1 MFSILDG
8 REYFYQW
15 DLDRKISVNDKSI
28 TQLHFTN
35 ATTNNALVVVVKD
48 LEADVPNI
56 LLQESWD
63 IIVYGYDDNH
73 TRYEQRF
80 EVKKRS
86 KPESYVYTET
96 EVLNYNTLVQE
107 LQNINENIEA
117 TVEEYLVENPPEID
131 VDLTGYATED
141 YVKEAIAAIPEVD
154 LEGYATEKYVDD
166 AVAALDIPDT
176 SGLATEKYVDDAI
189 ANLDIPEA
197 EVDLSNYYTKE
208 EVDEKDYA
216 LTSEIASCYKK
227 ITDAGYQ
234 TAAQVETAIN
244 EALGVIENGTY

>member
-8 REYFYQW
+8 RDYFYQW

-63 IIVYGYDDNH
+63 IVVYGYDDNH

-107 LQNINENIEA
+107 LQNINSNIEA
-117 TVEEYLVENPPEID
+117 IVEEYLIENPPE
-131 VDLTGYATED
+131 V
-141 YVKEAIAAIPEVD
+141 EVD
-154 LEGYATEKYVDD
+154 LNGYATEKYVDD

-234 TAAQVETAIN
+234 TAAQVENAITN
-244 EALGVIENGTY
+244 SSKFISKCHSQLPPMLC

>member
-8 REYFYQW
+8 RDYFYQW

-107 LQNINENIEA
+107 LENINENIEA
-117 TVEEYLVENPPEID
+117 IVEEYLVENPPEID

-154 LEGYATEKYVDD
+154 LSDYAKKT
-166 AVAALDIPDT
+166 DIPDT
-176 SGLATEKYVDDAI
+176 SGLATEKYVDNAI

-197 EVDLSNYYTKE
+197 EVDLSDYYTKE
-208 EVDEKDYA
+208 DIDSKYNVQ
-216 LTSEIASCYKK
+216 SEAIASNSAK
-227 ITDAGYQ
+227 ISKLQDAGYQ
-234 TAAQVETAIN
+234 TAEQVQTAIN